1 MYKGHEIV
9 REFAEASHKIYLE
22 LQQRPNYKSRL
33 TELNLLPFSYWLECR
48 DLCFM
53 FKYSNG
59 GFDVELKDFVKIAS
73 GRTINSTD
81 TLKLYPVHRHRT
93 SLCRDSL
100 FNRIVNMWNNL
111 PVHMRKSSS
120 FISFKS
126 RLNDYCFNK
135 LLSTCDSDRPSTW
148 KQGRRKG
155 GGGHRGGL
163 TPPLPFLK
171 GGRGGGQKCPFI
183 KYTCLI
189 KNEQALAEVI
199 ICVKAERG
207 VTARSEI
214 LRLYLLQAW

>member
-1 MYKGHEIV
+1 MNKGHEIV
-9 REFAEASHKIYLE
+9 REFAEASHKIYL
-22 LQQRPNYKSRL
+22 
-33 TELNLLPFSYWLECR
+33 
-48 DLCFM
+48 
-53 FKYSNG
+53 
-59 GFDVELKDFVKIAS
+59 
-73 GRTINSTD
+73 GRTTINSTD
-81 TLKLYPVHRHRT
+81 TLKLYPVHRHWT

-100 FNRIVNMWNNL
+100 FNRIVIIWNNL

-155 GGGHRGGL
+155 GGGRGGGGAR
-163 TPPLPFLK
+163 PLALSQV
-171 GGRGGGQKCPFI
+171 GQGGQKCPFI

>member
-100 FNRIVNMWNNL
+100 FNRIVITWNNL

-155 GGGHRGGL
+155 GAQGGGL
-163 TPPLPFLK
+163 TPPCPFSR
-171 GGRGGGQKCPFI
+171 GAGGGQKCPFI